1 MNYSHI
7 EMLNRIKKIKKQ
19 KNLSN
24 ETLSKLSGIPFST
37 LSKILSGNTRDPQIS
52 NIIRISRALGVSAD
66 YIIFGNELD
75 NSNENELLLNLFN
88 SFNCIGKQ
96 KILDYMADL
105 QSNSKYIFD
114 EHNNNICSSD
124 ELYQSIRDLDVISKT
139 AKSIYKK

>member
-1 MNYSHI
+1 
-7 EMLNRIKKIKKQ
+7 MLNRIKKIKKQ

-105 QSNSKYIFD
+105 QSNSKYIYD
-114 EHNNNICSSD
+114 EHNNICNSD

>member
-1 MNYSHI
+1 
-7 EMLNRIKKIKKQ
+7 MLNRIKKIKKQ

>member
-1 MNYSHI
+1 
-7 EMLNRIKKIKKQ
+7 MLNRIKKIKKQ

-88 SFNCIGKQ
+88 SFNCIRKQ